1 MNVGRGM
8 EKVLAGSSRRSGWAA
23 MATPRRKQVGSVFL
37 LHVIA
42 QAMVCRA
49 NMLKAQVAVA

>member
-1 MNVGRGM
+1 
-8 EKVLAGSSRRSGWAA
+8 